1 MNDDKLRRYRA
12 LATQERQDLFTTAYA
27 QLHAWVGSPTDTEP
41 RTCKEALQFCH
52 RIPPMIVG
60 GDSTQTKDMSNAERN
75 CPLHRVALVKD
86 WLDLIVASTD
96 FTASSLN
103 YFQRAQ
109 VSEAIKVDRFTPA
122 PEPTERQT
130 DAFHLKFI
138 LDPASAI
145 AGIVMGQQ
153 LSAEYAVFSDG
164 VTSDLRVYVA
174 NNDASNIIVA
184 EDKRGL
190 VWAEHEPALLSLL
203 AQETV
208 PVVGPAENPPPA
220 IRICYQINTQM
231 HKYNVFYAK
240 LFSPCGV
247 FYIRR
252 DAGARFLQ
260 FSKVYRE
267 LDGEVHRTAC
277 LIIEALNHPH
287 GVHLTPVLSVSGLS
301 ARLSATWPT
310 RTISA
315 WIRRRALQFF
325 LSMSALCGAPTIAIG
340 PDNYWSLFHPVHH
353 SPPFSSGIFDEFIG
367 AGASGNVWRS
377 ADGRHVIKIFTDAC
391 RAQAEA
397 KVLASC
403 VDFPGLAVP
412 TFLGLFTDGRQYG
425 IVTPYVGKT
434 IGTISGADASQRQV
448 AQLVQVLRRLHKHGI
463 HHHDVRPENVMVN
476 DNGVVTLIDFDH
488 AQWVDGPCPNCI
500 DSEVITS
507 MERETMDDSGHSL
520 DEPSPSLDDPITPYL

>member
-1 MNDDKLRRYRA
+1 
-12 LATQERQDLFTTAYA
+12 
-27 QLHAWVGSPTDTEP
+27 
-41 RTCKEALQFCH
+41 
-52 RIPPMIVG
+52 
-60 GDSTQTKDMSNAERN
+60 
-75 CPLHRVALVKD
+75 
-86 WLDLIVASTD
+86 
-96 FTASSLN
+96 
-103 YFQRAQ
+103 
-109 VSEAIKVDRFTPA
+109 
-122 PEPTERQT
+122 
-130 DAFHLKFI
+130 
-138 LDPASAI
+138 
-145 AGIVMGQQ
+145 MGQQ
-153 LSAEYAVFSDG
+153 LSAGYAAFSDG
-164 VTSDLRVYVA
+164 VPSDLRVYVA
-174 NNDASNIIVA
+174 NNDASNAIVA

-220 IRICYQINTQM
+220 VRICYQINTQM

-277 LIIEALNHPH
+277 LIIEALNHPD

-310 RTISA
+310 RAILG
-315 WIRRRALQFF
+315 WIRRRALQLF
-325 LSMSALCGAPTIAIG
+325 LNMSAICGAPTIAIG
-340 PDNYWSLFHPVHH
+340 PDNYWSLFHPVYR

-377 ADGRHVIKIFTDAC
+377 TDGRHVIKVFTDTC

-403 VDFPGLAVP
+403 ADFPGLAVP
-412 TFLGLFTDGRQYG
+412 TFCGLFTDGRQYG
-425 IVTPYVGKT
+425 IVTPYVGKAIEAT
-434 IGTISGADASQRQV
+434 SGADASQRV
-448 AQLVQVLRRLHKHGI
+448 QLVQVLRRLHKHGI

-476 DNGVVTLIDFDH
+476 DAGAVTLIDFDR

-500 DSEVITS
+500 DSELIAS
-507 MERETMDDSGHSL
+507 MERETKTMDDPGRCLYDPGSFL
-520 DEPSPSLDDPITPYL
+520 EDPITSYL